1 MGKLADQKRFPECVW
16 RWDRER
22 LAEFIKV
29 LMSCDGTIYSMGGY
43 PRIEFAVASQ
53 GLAEDLHHALVRFG
67 IVAKLW
73 KKKDRCWRVEITEP
87 VSVDLYQRTI
97 GWIGEK
103 RRRFASESNLSSRQS
118 GFSAEGNLDR
128 NSSGR

>member
-1 MGKLADQKRFPECVW
+1 
-16 RWDRER
+16 
-22 LAEFIKV
+22 
-29 LMSCDGTIYSMGGY
+29 MSCDGTIYSMGGY

-87 VSVDLYQRTI
+87 EL
-97 GWIGEK
+97 G
-103 RRRFASESNLSSRQS
+103 
-118 GFSAEGNLDR
+118 
-128 NSSGR
+128 